1 MRKFLRKSYPA
12 FLLFLTLSFTE
23 IENDEGKTKLSGSW
37 EYIAP
42 DIGMIFQKGA
52 IKFSIEQDVLKGN
65 VIFHDRIIPM
75 QNIIYDKDV
84 VRAHIVF
91 EGEQIDIFMR
101 FQSESFKGTVSHPKG
116 FIRITGHKTGN

>member
-12 FLLFLTLSFTE
+12 FLLFLTLSFTD
-23 IENDEGKTKLSGSW
+23 IEHDEGKTKLSGSW

-42 DIGMIFQKGA
+42 NIGLKFQKGA
-52 IKFSIEQDVLKGN
+52 IEFSVVQEVLKGN

-75 QNIIYDKDV
+75 ENIIHDKNV
-84 VRAHIVF
+84 VRAHIMF

-101 FQSESFKGTVSHPKG
+101 FQSESFTGTVSHPQG
-116 FIRITGHKTGN
+116 FIRITGHKICN